1 VFVLKLNAHSKIKS
15 LIADEAGT
23 VALDY
28 GMIVSILA
36 VAVIT
41 GLSPLGNNL
50 GTSFKAAADAVLAAP
65 SATPLPPAA
74 PPPVRLPPKAEH

>member
-1 VFVLKLNAHSKIKS
+1 MLKVRARIKIEG
-15 LIADEAGT
+15 LIADEAGA

-74 PPPVRLPPKAEH
+74 PPPVRPPAKNEL